1 MRSVAYKGRSHAPP
15 SIMTAHTVESLNH
28 VRRAKETRIYDLLQ
42 YGGESQRL
50 TIAAKKEEQVL
61 YTRKEK
67 LAVRENA
74 DKIRNQM
81 RKEIEE
87 RKKDE
92 ALIED
97 ETKRIEQEKEQKEVY
112 QESIEREVQRICET
126 SDELKELERKLKIA
140 YINKARASQYQESLM
155 INQIEN
161 AREQM
166 IEDKMETDRQEVVQ
180 KEIEK
185 DRSRREKL
193 ISQKVSLQKQMHGN
207 EV

>member
-1 MRSVAYKGRSHAPP
+1 MG
-15 SIMTAHTVESLNH
+15 
-28 VRRAKETRIYDLLQ
+28 
-42 YGGESQRL
+42 
-50 TIAAKKEEQVL
+50 
-61 YTRKEK
+61 
-67 LAVRENA
+67 NA
-74 DKIRNQM
+74 DKIQNQM
-81 RKEIEE
+81 IKEIEE

-161 AREQM
+161 
-166 IEDKMETDRQEVVQ
+166 
-180 KEIEK
+180 